1 MHMKALVRSV
11 VTLGWSC
18 RPVWGMQ
25 TGVRSMIIQSLRNY
39 LLQLGPASRSE
50 LERLIAANAYDPEYV
65 AQLQE
70 LKDELLAL
78 WREQN
83 RRRPFGLTAVKL

>member
-1 MHMKALVRSV
+1 
-11 VTLGWSC
+11 
-18 RPVWGMQ
+18 
-25 TGVRSMIIQSLRNY
+25 MIIQSLRNY

-78 WREQN
+78 WREKN